1 MDFLRIVVPILAFL
15 ESVTKSVDDGH
26 NVDVMFLDFAKAFD
40 KVPHHRL
47 LMKLKSHGVNGNV
60 YNWIQAWLRGQ
71 KQRECLNSCL
81 SSWSDVTSGVPQG
94 SVLCPILFLIFI
106 NDIDCRIVNLL
117 MKFADDTKIFGTVDT
132 ERLQGILIVYS
143 CGPGTGRWSLMLV
156 NVESCIWVEV
166 MGNIDVFWMDRKFR
180 E

>member
-1 MDFLRIVVPILAFL
+1 M
-15 ESVTKSVDDGH
+15 
-26 NVDVMFLDFAKAFD
+26 
-40 KVPHHRL
+40 
-47 LMKLKSHGVNGNV
+47 
-60 YNWIQAWLRGQ
+60 
-71 KQRECLNSCL
+71 CLNGCL

-94 SVLCPILFLIFI
+94 SVLGPILFLIFI

-166 MGNIDVFWMDRKFR
+166 MGNIDMFWIDRKFR